1 MMNLHPLLNIGRN
14 IVTKDE
20 KNVDVLNAFFPLVFS
35 SKIIYVESI
44 QPSKVED
51 GDREKNEAPTV
62 QGGIVSDP
70 FKQTQVYG
78 PTHKGGVRSALL
90 GTLLHLPEALIN
102 QGVPSGLE
110 VHKCDAHLQKG
121 LEGGSGE
128 PLACQP
134 FLSAGEGHGVGHLEC
149 HHTSHTGQ
157 QGGQAQ
163 TAWVYERQVLL
174 DQLVP
179 LL

>member
-70 FKQTQVYG
+70 FK
-78 PTHKGGVRSALL
+78 
-90 GTLLHLPEALIN
+90 
-102 QGVPSGLE
+102 
-110 VHKCDAHLQKG
+110 
-121 LEGGSGE
+121 
-128 PLACQP
+128 
-134 FLSAGEGHGVGHLEC
+134 
-149 HHTSHTGQ
+149 
-157 QGGQAQ
+157 
-163 TAWVYERQVLL
+163 
-174 DQLVP
+174 
-179 LL
+179 